1 MSRSKKKKPFF
12 TYTSHTQKAGK
23 VKANKRFRRLVKVR
37 LRVGSTNLPLKS
49 IEVTSPYDLG
59 GDGKHFW
66 KDADEK
72 AMQSPDL
79 RQYEDIFRY
88 MLDHNCKVEQESVKA
103 IALL

>member
-23 VKANKRFRRLVKVR
+23 VKANKRFRRLVKMR
-37 LRVGSTNLPLKS
+37 LRAGSTNLPLKS

-72 AMQSPDL
+72 AM
-79 RQYEDIFRY
+79 R
-88 MLDHNCKVEQESVKA
+88 K
-103 IALL
+103 